1 MTFASL
7 ASADTTDEKLDL
19 ILKKLEV
26 IEETYSKFLKATET
40 LNGIFPEGS
49 FEDEKITPNDE
60 GYLENA
66 VAAALEEIDS
76 KIDKEAIKIPNKEY
90 LKVVN
95 WTAKD
100 LGTRLGAVGKV
111 IEIEFIIQNISD
123 KKIALIDGDF
133 NIEDKLGTDILR
145 VGIDNDLNLSPNETY
160 KQKVAYDS
168 GTQFIGDMK
177 RLVDI
182 NPNLVNFIAD
192 LDQILFDDGTIL
204 NFD

>member
-1 MTFASL
+1 MQCRVNNLILTSHYTHKNCQCFGSSKDLNMRTILAIIFMTFASL

-60 GYLENA
+60 GHLENA

-76 KIDKEAIKIPNKEY
+76 KIDKEAIEIPNKEY

-111 IEIEFIIQNISD
+111 IEI
-123 KKIALIDGDF
+123 
-133 NIEDKLGTDILR
+133 
-145 VGIDNDLNLSPNETY
+145 
-160 KQKVAYDS
+160 
-168 GTQFIGDMK
+168 
-177 RLVDI
+177 
-182 NPNLVNFIAD
+182 
-192 LDQILFDDGTIL
+192 
-204 NFD
+204 